1 MEIGVYH
8 EFHCRPEQTAAAAF
22 EEALS
27 IRGRKDLTEGVARN
41 AEANCGLGITGHA
54 LIAC

>member
-8 EFHCRPEQTAAAAF
+8 EFHCRPEQTAAAF

-27 IRGRKDLTEGVARN
+27 VRGRKDLTEGVARN